1 MFADVI
7 YIPCAGIEEG
17 SWWWWAKGCF
27 LYQSETVL
35 AVVVLMSVAALVA
48 GTVWSLRQRAVQA

>member
-7 YIPCAGIEEG
+7 YIPCQGVEEG
-17 SWWWWAKGCF
+17 SWTWWLKGCF

-35 AVVVLMSVAALVA
+35 TAVVLLTVAALVA
-48 GTVWSLRQRAVQA
+48 ATVWSLRQPEVA